1 LGLLIMTFKIYAQR
15 AAWGSSI
22 EFQLGSL
29 GGQTGSDL
37 SIATGLAME
46 PLPSDQCFPHRPLF
60 TLAPTEAQGLM
71 DQLWQCGLR
80 PSEGSG
86 SAGSLAATERHLED
100 MRKLAMHHCL
110 RDEMRLPES

>member
-1 LGLLIMTFKIYAQR
+1 MTFKIYAQR

-29 GGQTGSDL
+29 GGRAGNDF

-60 TLAPTEAQGLM
+60 TLASTEAQGLM

-110 RDEMRLPES
+110 RDGPES

>member
-1 LGLLIMTFKIYAQR
+1 VTFKIYAQR
-15 AAWGSSI
+15 AAWANSI
-22 EFQLGSL
+22 EFQLGNL
-29 GGQTGSDL
+29 GGRTGSDL
-37 SIATGLAME
+37 SIATGLAMG
-46 PLPSDQCFPHRPLF
+46 PLPPDQGLPYRPLF
-60 TLAPTEAQGLM
+60 TLAPTEAQDLM

-110 RDEMRLPES
+110 RDEMRLPKS

>member
-1 LGLLIMTFKIYAQR
+1 VTFKIYAQR
-15 AAWGSSI
+15 TAWGRSI
-22 EFQLGSL
+22 EFQLGHL
-29 GGQTGSDL
+29 GGRTGSDL

-46 PLPSDQCFPHRPLF
+46 LLPPDQPLPYRPLF
-60 TLAPTEAQGLM
+60 TLDPTEAQGLM
-71 DQLWQCGLR
+71 NQLWQCGLR

-110 RDEMRLPES
+110 RAETGLPKP

>member
-1 LGLLIMTFKIYAQR
+1 MNFKIYAQR
-15 AAWGSSI
+15 AAWGRSI
-22 EFQLGSL
+22 EFQLGHL
-29 GGQTGSDL
+29 GGRLGDDL

-46 PLPSDQCFPHRPLF
+46 PLPPDQSLPHRPLF
-60 TLAPTEAQGLM
+60 TLDPTEAQGLM

-110 RDEMRLPES
+110 RAGPEAA